1 MKKFLLSFG
10 LVVVFA
16 FYVMLSSSRSANQP
30 LAMVSNVPITSTVPI
45 QIPSP
50 SPIVSKPT
58 AIPATTAATSNSV
71 SVKSAPKSTPSISPN
86 PSPVVPAANVGLY
99 KDGTYTSPVVDAY
112 YGNVQI
118 AINVSG
124 GRLTDVSFLQ
134 YPSDRRTSQQ
144 INSRAMPAL
153 KSEAIAA
160 QSAKVDMVSG
170 ATATSQ
176 AFAQSL
182 STVLAQAA
190 N

>member
-1 MKKFLLSFG
+1 
-10 LVVVFA
+10 
-16 FYVMLSSSRSANQP
+16 
-30 LAMVSNVPITSTVPI
+30 
-45 QIPSP
+45 
-50 SPIVSKPT
+50 
-58 AIPATTAATSNSV
+58 
-71 SVKSAPKSTPSISPN
+71 
-86 PSPVVPAANVGLY
+86 VPAANVGLY